1 MADFKAKLNVLIIE
15 NNTIDTKILEDML
28 SRTDYGS
35 FSVVTTDTL
44 RDAFHQL
51 NTGSFDA
58 AVLDLNLRDSRGLD
72 TLQKVNEKFPDLPI
86 VINTGAYEDAL
97 GLKAVTSGAQDYLIK
112 GKYKPYGLS
121 KSLYYAVERKK
132 AEKELQK
139 AYCSIKETQGQLI
152 QAEKMNV
159 VGGVASGVAH
169 EVKNPLATIIYGIEF
184 LATKLENNKDEK
196 VKLTLRSIKEAAQKA
211 NNIIRD
217 LLDFSSLSNLKKT
230 EEDINILITQSL
242 NFIKYHCDNK
252 KVTIKKEFSDNIPKV
267 LIDKN
272 RIEQVI
278 IDVALNAVMAMG
290 DGGGELTVRTYAKK
304 INGDAM
310 IKALSDCKTGDTC
323 IMIELDDTGPG
334 ISQEAIDKVF
344 DPFFT
349 TRRASGGVGLGL
361 SIARTIMSN
370 HGGMIMMANK
380 DDQDGARATLV
391 LKATEGE
398 QP

>member
-139 AYCSIKETQGQLI
+139 AYCSIKDTQGQLI